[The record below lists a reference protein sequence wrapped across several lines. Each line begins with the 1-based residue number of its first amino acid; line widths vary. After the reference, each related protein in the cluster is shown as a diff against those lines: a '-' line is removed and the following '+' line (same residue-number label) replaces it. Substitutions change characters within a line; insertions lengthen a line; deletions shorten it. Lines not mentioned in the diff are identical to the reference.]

1 MAITRLRVT
10 EALAGRRVRGVR
22 RRLGEDA
29 RVGEERAHAEL
40 AALGAFI
47 RAQRV
52 AARRSLRD
60 LAEATGVSHAYL
72 SQLERG
78 RHEPSLRVLRA
89 IADALGVP
97 LATLLARA
105 GVLDEDGPAT
115 PPPLDTERAIL
126 HDPGLSEPQRFA
138 LLSVYRSFRPRP

>member
-1 MAITRLRVT
+1 M
-10 EALAGRRVRGVR
+10 G
-22 RRLGEDA
+22 D
-29 RVGEERAHAEL
+29 ERAQAEL

-47 RAQRV
+47 RAQRL
-52 AARRSLRD
+52 ATGRSLRD
-60 LAEATGVSHAYL
+60 LAETTGVSNAYL

-89 IADALGVP
+89 VADALGVP

-115 PPPLDTERAIL
+115 LPPLDTERAIL